1 MNTVINFYNNSYSV
15 NNKKKYYFNDIM
27 KWDDYKLEKTKH
39 YIDWLFPEKEIN
51 NNITYQK
58 LTNAD
63 IHQLKNNVYIRSKV
77 VEATLRMLLFY
88 GFVLDKS
95 NGIKQVKELN
105 RRDRGITVGLFSIH
119 NYNRITRIL
128 NFLVMIDMEYLS
140 AIFFLALCNALKSNN
155 SLLNKVVAN
164 DSLKEWMYTQ
174 KYLISKSDNY
184 DVTKLNTKIFINQNE
199 SHKSDTL
206 SHSEKTCNIKGLNYT
221 GNSCYMDSTLLCIF
235 AIPNKTITDNILKKD
250 ISNLKELKNIGI
262 NLWSKCHEDI
272 NNDIKIR
279 QDIQKALNDITD
291 SMRGLYNVK
300 KCSNLRS
307 LIKKCP
313 GSQPFHGTG
322 TQDSGEFLSY
332 LFNLFQVD
340 VANTRRRSYGSND
353 LSDKPKWTLVSEI
366 IDKNSSP
373 IIDVVSTTLQTLP
386 KDYDITR
393 LVKQTQDSI
402 LEESNIWI
410 PNKNNPSEKYIRRK
424 EVFRVRQSPIII
436 FNLVRTYGEASFAK
450 PMTKIEKIT
459 GRGKFKGIVTKNIW
473 TRILAPETMT
483 LNNNKLSLNAIVV
496 HTGGAHYIAN
506 FKCNG
511 NWFWYDDSPGLPK
524 HTIKYIG
531 SYENMLKTH
540 PNPLTHG
547 TLYFYT

>member
-1 MNTVINFYNNSYSV
+1 MNTVINFYHNSYSV

-39 YIDWLFPEKEIN
+39 YIDWLFPEK
-51 NNITYQK
+51 
-58 LTNAD
+58 LTKGD
-63 IHQLKNNVYIRSKV
+63 IHQFKNNVYIRSKV
-77 VEATLRMLLFY
+77 VEATLRMFLFY
-88 GFVLDKS
+88 GFVLDES

-105 RRDRGITVGLFSIH
+105 RRDRGITVGLFSIY

-140 AIFFLALCNALKSNN
+140 AIFFLALCNAFKSNN

-164 DSLKEWMYTQ
+164 DSLREWMYTQ
-174 KYLISKSDNY
+174 KYLIAESNNY
-184 DVTKLNTKIFINQNE
+184 DVTKLNTKIFINQNTNLLNE
-199 SHKSDTL
+199 SDNSHTL
-206 SHSEKTCNIKGLNYT
+206 LQSKKCNIKGLNYT

-250 ISNLKELKNIGI
+250 ISKLKALKNNGI
-262 NLWSKCHEDI
+262 NLWSKCDEDI

-313 GSQPFHGTG
+313 GSQPFHETG

-340 VANTRRRSYGSND
+340 VASTRRRSYGCND
-353 LSDKPKWTLVSEI
+353 LSDKPKWTLVREI

-386 KDYDITR
+386 KDYDITK

-410 PNKNNPSEKYIRRK
+410 PNKNNPTEKYIRRK
-424 EVFRVRQSPIII
+424 EIFRVRQSPIII

-450 PMTKIEKIT
+450 PMTKLEKIT

-483 LNNNKLSLNAIVV
+483 LNNNKLTLNAIVV